1 MQNILIEKYLDFK
14 RKSLISYSSVFY
26 KLYPSQ
32 EESIWKSEK
41 EFDEIMSSI
50 IDTYLEK
57 YYFREK
63 KELQELNKNNYTKE
77 EFKLA
82 IALAIIADTYKN
94 KYEELKQKY
103 KKGLYNLTV
112 IVYIITNIDKDINIL
127 MDSVTLTPIL
137 EALRNYFKYI
147 NQEMIMDKNPF
158 IIDIL
163 GNKIKDNT
171 RLLKKFFSTIDSK
184 EAYNL
189 FTKYDEDFYF
199 TKFIFD
205 NGLLDKYKE
214 VDVEKVYSKYKLEE
228 EYYEI
233 SYELASL
240 TILKEYSLNGAVKGL
255 ILPISANYLKDE
267 KNINFISKN
276 FSNPFIKNKIKFSVI
291 YSEYQ
296 KNRDIFNTLRDMK
309 FKLVLYMDKD
319 EMILDYSN
327 IKIDLSIYAKK
338 KFIENNPKF
347 LDFTNKADI
356 ECKVVDKNTYLT
368 ELELLKSCEEE

>member
-1 MQNILIEKYLDFK
+1 MQNAMIEKYLEFK
-14 RKSLISYSSVFY
+14 KKSLLSYSSVFY
-26 KLYPSQ
+26 KLYPSN
-32 EESIWKSEK
+32 EESIWKNEK
-41 EFDEIMSSI
+41 EFDEIMNSI
-50 IDTYLEK
+50 INTYLEK

-63 KELQELNKNNYTKE
+63 KELQELNRNNYSKE

-82 IALAIIADTYKN
+82 ISLAVIADTYKN
-94 KYEELKQKY
+94 KYVELKQKY

-112 IVYIITNIDKDINIL
+112 IVYIITNVDKDVNIL

-137 EALRNYFKYI
+137 EILRNYFKYI

-267 KNINFISKN
+267 KNINFISKT
-276 FSNPFIKNKIKFSVI
+276 FSNPFIK
-291 YSEYQ
+291 
-296 KNRDIFNTLRDMK
+296 
-309 FKLVLYMDKD
+309 
-319 EMILDYSN
+319 IL
-327 IKIDLSIYAKK
+327 
-338 KFIENNPKF
+338 
-347 LDFTNKADI
+347 
-356 ECKVVDKNTYLT
+356 KVHI
-368 ELELLKSCEEE
+368 

>member
-1 MQNILIEKYLDFK
+1 MQNTLIEKYLDFK

-137 EALRNYFKYI
+137 EILRNYFKYI

-163 GNKIKDNT
+163 GNKIKDST
-171 RLLKKFFSTIDSK
+171 RLLKKFFNTIDSK

-189 FTKYDEDFYF
+189 FAKYDDDFYF
-199 TKFIFD
+199 AKFIFD
-205 NGLLDKYKE
+205 NSLLDKYKE
-214 VDVEKVYSKYKLEE
+214 IDVEKVYSKYKLEE
-228 EYYEI
+228 EYFEI

-240 TILKEYSLNGAVKGL
+240 TILKEYSFNGPVKGL
-255 ILPISANYLKDE
+255 ILPITANYLKDE
-267 KNINFISKN
+267 KNINFISKT
-276 FSNPFIKNKIKFSVI
+276 FSNPFIKNKIKFSVV

-356 ECKVVDKNTYLT
+356 ECKVVDKNAYLT

>member
-1 MQNILIEKYLDFK
+1 M
-14 RKSLISYSSVFY
+14 
-26 KLYPSQ
+26 
-32 EESIWKSEK
+32 
-41 EFDEIMSSI
+41 
-50 IDTYLEK
+50 
-57 YYFREK
+57 
-63 KELQELNKNNYTKE
+63 
-77 EFKLA
+77 
-82 IALAIIADTYKN
+82 
-94 KYEELKQKY
+94 
-103 KKGLYNLTV
+103 
-112 IVYIITNIDKDINIL
+112 
-127 MDSVTLTPIL
+127 
-137 EALRNYFKYI
+137 
-147 NQEMIMDKNPF
+147 
-158 IIDIL
+158 
-163 GNKIKDNT
+163 
-171 RLLKKFFSTIDSK
+171 
-184 EAYNL
+184 
-189 FTKYDEDFYF
+189 
-199 TKFIFD
+199 
-205 NGLLDKYKE
+205 
-214 VDVEKVYSKYKLEE
+214 EE

-267 KNINFISKN
+267 KNINFISKT

>member
-1 MQNILIEKYLDFK
+1 MQNTLIEKYLDFK

-32 EESIWKSEK
+32 EESIWKNEK

-82 IALAIIADTYKN
+82 IALAIIAETYKN

-137 EALRNYFKYI
+137 EVLRNYFKYI

-171 RLLKKFFSTIDSK
+171 RLSKKFFDTIDSK

-189 FTKYDEDFYF
+189 FAKYDEDFYF

-205 NGLLDKYKE
+205 NSLLDKYKE

-240 TILKEYSLNGAVKGL
+240 TILKQYSLNGKVKGL
-255 ILPISANYLKDE
+255 ILPITANYLKDE
-267 KNINFISKN
+267 KNINFISKT
-276 FSNPFIKNKIKFSVI
+276 FSNPFIKNKIKFSVV

-338 KFIENNPKF
+338 KFIDNNPKF
-347 LDFTNKADI
+347 LDFTNKANI
-356 ECKVVDKNTYLT
+356 ECKVVDKNAYLT